1 MLLAAAIR
9 KHANDLSHLSIGRL
23 VIPVHHIV
31 VIAECEAAV
40 QRHRLSLLSTHC
52 TRRLTDLV
60 RISGSCRK
68 EEKQD
73 LAAAIAAKKAVTKIQ
88 VLTQKTKWG
97 KAQSCSLLTSFPN
110 LLPRAPATGLV
121 RSLPRWMKA
130 ANVHNTAS
138 SLDCILGVLPA

>member
-97 KAQSCSLLTSFPN
+97 KAQSCSPLTSFPN
-110 LLPRAPATGLV
+110 LLPRTLAAGLV